1 METTTVV
8 WNLLEV
14 NNKITR
20 TTSMLNLNEFETFLY
35 SFRSDFKQENI
46 SLVELL
52 RD

>member
-1 METTTVV
+1 
-8 WNLLEV
+8 
-14 NNKITR
+14 
-20 TTSMLNLNEFETFLY
+20 MLNLNEFEIFLY